1 METRIVQ
8 GDVLTRVGVIS
19 MQPTGR
25 TLNFLICKGKA
36 LQTEKYPR

>member
-25 TLNFLICKGKA
+25 TLNYLICKGEA